1 MRGPQVL
8 PMPKWM
14 RFKFDDTLASEIACR
29 NDPAPLSLVLVTV
42 MVVEVV
48 PTEDSKAPRSGSVP
62 NQRTLPL

>member
-1 MRGPQVL
+1 
-8 PMPKWM
+8 
-14 RFKFDDTLASEIACR
+14 
-29 NDPAPLSLVLVTV
+29 LVLVTV